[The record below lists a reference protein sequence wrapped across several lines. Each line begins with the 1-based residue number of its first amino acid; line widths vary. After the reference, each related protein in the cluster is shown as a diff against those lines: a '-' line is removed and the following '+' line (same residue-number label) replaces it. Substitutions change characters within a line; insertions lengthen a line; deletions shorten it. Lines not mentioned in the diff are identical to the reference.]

1 MRGNDGRKH
10 DGSGKP
16 GPAPEKRVE
25 VKRIL
30 IEMGE
35 IKTEWDSVEAREYIR
50 AEMQKRGHE
59 SVNDRIIDRGVRESL
74 ISSKKQPDSRNNW
87 IWPAQRAPRAREA

>member
-1 MRGNDGRKH
+1 
-10 DGSGKP
+10 
-16 GPAPEKRVE
+16 
-25 VKRIL
+25 
-30 IEMGE
+30 
-35 IKTEWDSVEAREYIR
+35 
-50 AEMQKRGHE
+50 MQKRGHE